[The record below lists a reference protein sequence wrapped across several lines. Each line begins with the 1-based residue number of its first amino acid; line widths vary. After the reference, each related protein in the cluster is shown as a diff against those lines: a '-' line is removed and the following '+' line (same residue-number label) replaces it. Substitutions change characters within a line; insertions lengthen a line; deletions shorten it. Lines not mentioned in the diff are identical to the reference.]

1 MNLGWSLYAA
11 LLLAASPQPAA
22 TGADLDAGTIVKK
35 AMARNLLS
43 LTGTA
48 HAVMKV
54 KSAKGGEKTRDFDAK
69 LLRTKAGMQQV
80 MISFRTP
87 PEVAGT
93 AFLVLERPDGPP
105 DQYLYLPAL
114 KKVRRI
120 AAGQATDSFMGSD
133 FSYLD
138 LSPLPAGSSN
148 DVEFKRL
155 PDTEVGGQPVY
166 VVDASMKI
174 AGSPYSKV
182 TTSIHREHFIPLQME
197 FCDAFGK
204 PLKVL
209 RVTKI
214 KKIDDRL
221 LPVEAEMKNLQKGS
235 STVLEL
241 AEIDLKAKLSE
252 AEFTPEAM
260 QQ

>member
-1 MNLGWSLYAA
+1 MNLGWISVTA
-11 LLLAASPQPAA
+11 LALAANPQPAA
-22 TGADLDAGTIVKK
+22 TGADVDASAIVKK

-48 HAVMKV
+48 HAIMKI
-54 KSAKGGEKTRDFDAK
+54 KGAKGGEKIRDLDAK
-69 LLRTKAGMQQV
+69 LLRTKTGMQQV

-133 FSYLD
+133 FSYID
-138 LSPLPAGSSN
+138 LSPLPAGSTN

-155 PDTEVGGQPVY
+155 PDTQVGGQPVY
-166 VVDASMKI
+166 VIEAITKI
-174 AGSPYSKV
+174 AGSPYSKI

-197 FCDAFGK
+197 FTDAFGK

-209 RVTKI
+209 RVTKL
-214 KKIDDRL
+214 KKFDDKL

-235 STVLEL
+235 STTLEL
-241 AEIDLKAKLSE
+241 AEIDLKAKLTE
-252 AEFTPEAM
+252 TEFSPEAM

>member
-1 MNLGWSLYAA
+1 MNLMSTLCAA
-11 LLLAASPQPAA
+11 LLLAASPQPPAA
-22 TGADLDAGTIVKK
+22 KADADAGAIVKK
-35 AMARNLLS
+35 AMTRNLLS

-48 HAVMKV
+48 HAIMKI
-54 KSAKGGEKTRDFDAK
+54 KGAKGEEKTRDLDVK
-69 LLRTKAGMQQV
+69 LLRTKAGMMDV

-138 LSPLPAGSSN
+138 LSPLPAGSTD

-155 PDTEVGGQPVY
+155 PDTEVGGQPVF
-166 VVDASMKI
+166 VVEAITKI

-182 TTSIHREHFIPLQME
+182 TTSIHREHYIPLQME
-197 FCDAFGK
+197 FIDAFGK

-209 RVTKI
+209 RVTKL
-214 KKIDDRL
+214 KKIDDKL
-221 LPVEAEMKNLQKGS
+221 MPVEAEMKNLQKGG
-235 STVLEL
+235 STTLEL
-241 AEIDLKAKLSE
+241 AEINLKAALTE
-252 AEFTPEAM
+252 AEFSPEAM

>member
-1 MNLGWSLYAA
+1 MNLISTLAAA
-11 LLLAASPQPAA
+11 LILSANPQPAA
-22 TGADLDAGTIVKK
+22 SNVDADAGTIVKK
-35 AMARNLLS
+35 SMARNLFSLS
-43 LTGTA
+43 GTA
-48 HAVMKV
+48 HAIMKI
-54 KSAKGGEKTRDFDAK
+54 KGAKGEEKTRDLDVK
-69 LLRTKAGMQQV
+69 LARTKTGMQQV

-93 AFLVLERPDGPP
+93 AFLVIERPDGPP

-138 LSPLPAGSSN
+138 LSPLPAGSTN

-155 PDTEVGGQPVY
+155 ADTEVGGQPAF
-166 VVDASMKI
+166 VVEAIAKI

-182 TTSIHREHFIPLQME
+182 TTWIHREHYIPLQME
-197 FCDAFGK
+197 FTDAFGK

-209 RVTKI
+209 RVTKL
-214 KKIDDRL
+214 KKIDDKL

-235 STVLEL
+235 STTLEL
-241 AEIDLKAKLSE
+241 AEINLKAVLNE